1 MDKKDS
7 IFVVDDDEA
16 IVSFLTKL
24 LEKNGYNVECSS
36 SGDHA
41 IKMLESNEY
50 ELVITD
56 LLMDDFSG
64 FDILRCTGKQDYAP
78 EVIMIT
84 GHGSIHSAIEAIKQG
99 AFDYITKPLEIKRML
114 LTVQQ
119 ALERKRLKREISKL
133 RDQIEGQEKGGIII
147 AVSKKMRKILEMVN
161 MVSKIDSTV
170 LIEGESGTGKE
181 LVARAIH
188 YESAQSG
195 NPFITVNCSA
205 LPEQLLES
213 ELFGH
218 VKGAYTGAIKDKKG
232 LFEEA
237 EGGTILLDEI
247 GDMPLQLQV
256 KLLGVLQNREV
267 RRVGSNITAPLN
279 VRIIAATN
287 RKLASLVKEGAFR
300 EDLYYRL
307 NVIPI
312 KIPPLRERKE
322 DIESLLI
329 HYLEIFKQKFKKDIK
344 GFAPEALEILF
355 EYDWPGNA
363 RELANFIERTVAL
376 GSSKTVTVS
385 DVRNIFRLDGKQDQS
400 QKVPDDLNLMDAVK
414 RLEREY
420 VLQSLKKNHWNQTR
434 AARDLGVARA
444 SLWRKMQ
451 KHGLQAGA
459 Q

>member
-1 MDKKDS
+1 MDKKDT

-24 LEKNGYNVECSS
+24 LEKNGYKVEYSS
-36 SGDHA
+36 SGEQA
-41 IKMLESNEY
+41 IKMLENNEY

-56 LLMDDFSG
+56 LLMDGFSG
-64 FDILRCTGKQDYAP
+64 FDILRCAGKQDYAP

-84 GHGSIHSAIEAIKQG
+84 GHGSINSAIEAIKQG

-114 LTVQQ
+114 ITVHQ

-133 RDQIEGQEKGGIII
+133 RDQIEGQEKGDIII
-147 AVSKKMRKILEMVN
+147 AVSNKMRKILEMVN

-181 LVARAIH
+181 LIARAIH

-205 LPEQLLES
+205 LPEHLLES

-256 KLLGVLQNREV
+256 KLLRVLQNREV
-267 RRVGSNITAPLN
+267 RRVGSNITSPLN

-287 RKLASLVKEGAFR
+287 RKLASLVKERDFR

-344 GFAPEALEILF
+344 GLRYNSAL
-355 EYDWPGNA
+355 
-363 RELANFIERTVAL
+363 FIVC
-376 GSSKTVTVS
+376 
-385 DVRNIFRLDGKQDQS
+385 
-400 QKVPDDLNLMDAVK
+400 
-414 RLEREY
+414 
-420 VLQSLKKNHWNQTR
+420 
-434 AARDLGVARA
+434 
-444 SLWRKMQ
+444 
-451 KHGLQAGA
+451 
-459 Q
+459 